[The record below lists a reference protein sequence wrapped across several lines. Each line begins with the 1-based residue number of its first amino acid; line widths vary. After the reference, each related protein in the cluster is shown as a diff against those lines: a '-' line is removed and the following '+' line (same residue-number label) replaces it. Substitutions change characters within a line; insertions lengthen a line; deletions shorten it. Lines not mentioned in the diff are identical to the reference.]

1 MMQMKKEKSGMS
13 TEIFVE
19 KMQEDAVLPKYAHDG
34 DAGMDL
40 YSVTDV
46 VIQPGETVLIHTGL
60 KFAIPVG
67 YEVQIRPRSGLSLN
81 TPLRI
86 PNAPGTI
93 DSGYRGEICI
103 IMENTSS
110 EKYAASCCRPEN
122 ERSRIPH
129 DGSCLYFLSVTK
141 WIYSKTASSVG
152 SCAVY
157 MYSPIWGQ
165 FISGMAS
172 CILMQLPYFSWISSW
187 ECTYS

>member
-1 MMQMKKEKSGMS
+1 MS

-19 KMQEDAVLPKYAHDG
+19 RMQDDAVLPTYAHDG

-46 VIQPGETVLIHTGL
+46 VIHPGETVLIHTGL

-67 YEVQIRPRSGLSLN
+67 FEVQIRPRSGLSLN

-103 IMENTSS
+103 ILENSSS
-110 EKYAASCCRPEN
+110 EAYKDAPELFLTDKGN
-122 ERSRIPH
+122 KKGPYHVKKGDRIAQMVVARYEKAEFTMTESVETIGINREGGF
-129 DGSCLYFLSVTK
+129 GSTGV
-141 WIYSKTASSVG
+141 
-152 SCAVY
+152 
-157 MYSPIWGQ
+157 
-165 FISGMAS
+165 
-172 CILMQLPYFSWISSW
+172 
-187 ECTYS
+187 

>member
-1 MMQMKKEKSGMS
+1 MS

-19 KMQEDAVLPKYAHDG
+19 RMQDDAVLPTYAHDG

-46 VIQPGETVLIHTGL
+46 VIRPGETVLIHTGL

-67 YEVQIRPRSGLSLN
+67 FEVQIRPRSGLSLN

-103 IMENTSS
+103 ILENTSPES
-110 EKYAASCCRPEN
+110 YADAQVLFATDKGNKKGPYQIKKGDRIAQMVFAKYETAALVMTESVDTIGIDRKGGF
-122 ERSRIPH
+122 
-129 DGSCLYFLSVTK
+129 GSTGV
-141 WIYSKTASSVG
+141 
-152 SCAVY
+152 
-157 MYSPIWGQ
+157 
-165 FISGMAS
+165 
-172 CILMQLPYFSWISSW
+172 
-187 ECTYS
+187 